1 MNKLTSLT
9 KSWLG
14 FDSIFPNACQR
25 IALSFLANLD
35 VGRNIRYRE
44 IVRKIKNHKEKA
56 PSIMEIGSGKVGI
69 TSYLKQQVIGVDIA
83 FNDYPSL
90 SYLKE
95 HIYDGSTLEY
105 QDNSYDYVISVDMLE
120 HVPETKRKKIIEE
133 MLRVTKKFMILAF
146 PCSNKSILYEKKLE
160 RIYIR
165 SGQPLPKY
173 LREHLQYGLPEE
185 KKIVRIIEQGMAL
198 RNQSNYEMKVIPNE
212 NLRIWYLHELCKSKG
227 TVFYYSSMVIM
238 KVVLFLMPFLY
249 SAGDCYRKIIFVEK
263 R

>member
-69 TSYLKQQVIGVDIA
+69 TSYLKQQVIGVDIT

-90 SYLKE
+90 GYLKE

-146 PCSNKSILYEKKLE
+146 PCSNKSILYEKAE
-160 RIYIR
+160 
-165 SGQPLPKY
+165 SVSM
-173 LREHLQYGLPEE
+173 RELSESNLVDCKHHIPQDLHPTE
-185 KKIVRIIEQGMAL
+185 KK
-198 RNQSNYEMKVIPNE
+198 
-212 NLRIWYLHELCKSKG
+212 
-227 TVFYYSSMVIM
+227 
-238 KVVLFLMPFLY
+238 VLDNV
-249 SAGDCYRKIIFVEK
+249 SGWI
-263 R
+263 